1 MLVVSPRGVHCR
13 FWSHVGRLGRRVTI
27 LTHSGI
33 SQGFT
38 YERIYK
44 NLECSLDITG
54 SDCCKRYFPG
64 IGFYNRKK
72 KNIHVLN
79 SCQKIFLRRI
89 NRNGSENKL
98 SINKQKKLSLESE
111 HVFTVSGSVAQRALC
126 GGETQGL
133 LRTCDFIGLQ
143 CHVRMKPNL
152 FCRRK

>member
-64 IGFYNRKK
+64 IGFNNRKK
-72 KNIHVLN
+72 KNIHVLK

-98 SINKQKKLSLESE
+98 SINKQKKALIRVRARVYSFWVCCSKSP
-111 HVFTVSGSVAQRALC
+111 VRRRDSGSVAHL
-126 GGETQGL
+126 
-133 LRTCDFIGLQ
+133 
-143 CHVRMKPNL
+143 
-152 FCRRK
+152 

>member
-1 MLVVSPRGVHCR
+1 MK
-13 FWSHVGRLGRRVTI
+13 
-27 LTHSGI
+27 
-33 SQGFT
+33 
-38 YERIYK
+38 EIYK

-54 SDCCKRYFPG
+54 SDCCERYFPS
-64 IGFYNRKK
+64 IGFNNRK
-72 KNIHVLN
+72 KNIHVLK
-79 SCQKIFLRRI
+79 SCYKIFLRRI

-111 HVFTVSGSVAQRALC
+111 HVFTVSRSVAQSALC
-126 GGETQGL
+126 GGETQGV